1 MKAANAAELSRRIA
15 RGAKPVRPLPSPWL
29 RAAIWC
35 ALSLP
40 VIAVIAAAAIAV
52 GHDEYHPNIRLMI
65 EQAAALGTGVVA
77 AAVAFATTVPGY
89 PRRMVFLPLLPFA
102 VWAANITAWCVGEHA
117 FHAGI
122 LWTAHWACLPIT
134 VLVGAVPA
142 AILLTM
148 LRRGAPLAPHLT
160 TFLAAL
166 AVAGL
171 ANFGVRFVHASDASL
186 VVLAWHFAAVLML
199 SALLPL
205 AGRHLFNWQ
214 QLAA

>member
-1 MKAANAAELSRRIA
+1 
-15 RGAKPVRPLPSPWL
+15 L
-29 RAAIWC
+29 RAVIWC

-40 VIAVIAAAAIAV
+40 VIAVIALAAIV
-52 GHDEYHPNIRLMI
+52 FGHDEYHPNARLMI
-65 EQAAALGTGVVA
+65 EQAAALSTGIVA

-89 PRRMVFLPLLPFA
+89 PRRIAFLPLVPFA
-102 VWAANITAWCVGEHA
+102 VWAANMTAWCVREDA

-122 LWTAHWACLPIT
+122 LWTAHWPCLPIT

-142 AILLTM
+142 AILLIM

-166 AVAGL
+166 AVAGV
-171 ANFGVRFVHASDASL
+171 ANFGVRFIHVSDASL
-186 VVLAWHFAAVLML
+186 VVLAWHFAAVLLL

-205 AGRHLFNWQ
+205 AGRHLFNWE